1 MAFLNAL
8 DSFVPNLPILRKTR
22 TKQARKRGYVSE
34 NKLSDPRV
42 LLGGFELEYLLQS
55 FLVLQLLWKILQEC
69 GGAKMRESENVEWS
83 E

>member
-1 MAFLNAL
+1 
-8 DSFVPNLPILRKTR
+8 
-22 TKQARKRGYVSE
+22 
-34 NKLSDPRV
+34 